1 MEIVRY
7 ILFLL
12 ILMFG
17 VFMQALAG
25 FGGTLISMPLGI
37 MIMGIGMTKPV
48 LTIVAWLTGIVV
60 FITDFKYIN
69 WRELLKMVA
78 VMLLGVLAGMWVS
91 GKLEFKLLM
100 IVYALI
106 VLGIGAKKFFF
117 PKKKT
122 PHPAI
127 QNTALAIAGIMQG
140 LYVSGGSFLAVYSV
154 EKLPEKREFRAT
166 VNSVWAIVDTVMVAT
181 FFLDG
186 TMTPEV
192 LTMSGVSIVPAL
204 IAIWLGGLL
213 TKKVNQ
219 NTFLKMIYIILMIS
233 GAVLLITNL

>member
-106 VLGIGAKKFFF
+106 VLGIGVKKFFF